1 MITATMRVGELLG
14 RHPELED
21 WLVLNLPRLARLSNP
36 HLRRILS
43 RWLTLSQLAQMM
55 HLDVDQL
62 LMAVNQALNA
72 ATQPESATLEPPAWL
87 QERPIYQTIQVD
99 QITNQVDDP
108 VQLILRSAKTVPAG
122 MVLLL
127 VNSFD
132 PSQISAS
139 LEHQGFVGWQR
150 PNKSYWD
157 CYLYRKLPGEEQW
170 FAARPQPQHYTVID
184 NRGLKTPLPLVNT
197 LEALTT
203 LEPGQQLLALTD
215 VQPTYLYPMLEERGF
230 IYNSSRAIDYG
241 YITTIIRPLVSA
253 N

>member
-14 RHPELED
+14 RYPELED

-36 HLRRILS
+36 HLRRMLS

-62 LMAVNQALNA
+62 LMAVNQALN
-72 ATQPESATLEPPAWL
+72 TTKQPVRSLIEPPAWL
-87 QERPIYQTIQVD
+87 QERPIHQTIHVD
-99 QITNQVDDP
+99 QISNEVDDP
-108 VQLILRSAKTVPAG
+108 VQLILRSAKAVPAG
-122 MVLLL
+122 TVLLL

-132 PSQISAS
+132 PSQLSAS
-139 LEHQGFVGWQR
+139 LEHQGFVSWQR
-150 PNKSYWD
+150 ANQAFWD

-170 FAARPQPQHYTVID
+170 FAARPEPQQYTVID

-197 LEALTT
+197 LEALTS
-203 LEPGQQLLALTD
+203 LEPGQQLLSLTD
-215 VQPTYLYPMLEERGF
+215 LQPTYLFPMLNERGF
-230 IYNSSRAIDYG
+230 IYSTSRAIDYG
-241 YITTIIRPLVSA
+241 YITTISRPLISV

>member
-21 WLVLNLPRLARLSNP
+21 WLVLNVPRLARLSNP

-55 HLDVDQL
+55 HLEVDQL

-72 ATQPESATLEPPAWL
+72 TNQPEVTPQEPPIWL
-87 QERPIYQTIQVD
+87 QERPIYRTIQVD
-99 QITNQVDDP
+99 QLTNEVDDP
-108 VQLILRSAKTVPAG
+108 VQLILRSAKAVPAG

-132 PSQISAS
+132 PQPISAA
-139 LEHQGFVGWQR
+139 LDHQGFVSWQR
-150 PNKSYWD
+150 QNHERWD
-157 CYLYRKLPGEEQW
+157 CYLYRQLPGEEQW
-170 FAARPQPQHYTVID
+170 FAARPVLQQPTVID

-203 LEPGQQLLALTD
+203 LEPGQQLLTLTD
-215 VQPTYLYPMLEERGF
+215 IQPTYLYPMLEERGF
-230 IYNSSRAIDYG
+230 IYSTSRAIDYG
-241 YITTIIRPLVSA
+241 YITTINRPLISV